1 MLSLCEVAV
10 GAFKVAIELE
20 VKRRDND
27 KKIDLL
33 FLEMRNMMS
42 ALLQCVVFRALQW
55 RASHVGCDQVTEHTH
70 ISRRTGHVDRYSP
83 PEPHQYGSG
92 RH

>member
-33 FLEMRNMMS
+33 FLEMRNMMHGAS
-42 ALLQCVVFRALQW
+42 GTCVRTRFCVPAGRAM
-55 RASHVGCDQVTEHTH
+55 RDDDSRPGAEGEGVVPGVG
-70 ISRRTGHVDRYSP
+70 RGG
-83 PEPHQYGSG
+83 GSICTA
-92 RH
+92 RLKT